1 MAIRFTCKIF
11 AAAALFAFG
20 GCALMPSEK
29 QNPSFA
35 EIREI
40 RNSDFPKYLSG
51 ITYAGGNLYYAVAD
65 REGKMYPLLI
75 RFGKDTQLPKKPRF
89 EECVTLEGAR
99 DLEAVAWDPLHKTVW
114 AADEADASIRE
125 FDPATGRRL
134 GELAVPQ
141 VFRKFRPNLAFEALA
156 ISPDGLELWTANEEA
171 LSCDGATANS
181 KSGSLVRLCRFCR
194 ADANDPWKIDGMWAY
209 ETDPTNGESY
219 KGFLA
224 SGVSGLM
231 VEPSGTVYALEREF
245 SQTLLPGFRAR
256 IYKLDLSNAEK
267 VSETPFCEKKPE
279 RTISKELVFGKA
291 TGIAMYEGC
300 CFGPKLKD
308 GRLVVLCSDG
318 DDRVAHAFL
327 YLSTF

>member
-1 MAIRFTCKIF
+1 MTIRWTCKIF
-11 AAAALFAFG
+11 AAAALLAFG
-20 GCALMPSEK
+20 GCALMSSES
-29 QNPSFA
+29 QSPSFA

-40 RNSDFPKYLSG
+40 RKSDFPKYLSG
-51 ITYAGGNLYYAVAD
+51 ITYAGDSLYYVVAD
-65 REGKMYPLLI
+65 REGKMYPLTIKLNYS
-75 RFGKDTQLPKKPRF
+75 GAPTKPRF
-89 EECVTLEGAR
+89 KESVTLEGAR
-99 DLEAVAWDPLHKTVW
+99 DLEAVAWDSLHKTVW

-125 FDPATGRRL
+125 FDPTTGRRL
-134 GELAVPQ
+134 GDLALPQ
-141 VFRKFRPNLAFEALA
+141 VFRKFRSNLAFEALA

-181 KSGSLVRLCRFCR
+181 KGGSLVRLCRFR
-194 ADANDPWKIDGMWAY
+194 RTDTNDPWKIDGMWAY
-209 ETDPTNGESY
+209 ETDPTDGQAY

-231 VEPSGTVYALEREF
+231 VGPDGAVYALEREF

-256 IYKLDLSNAEK
+256 IYKLDVSNAEK

-279 RTISKELVFGKA
+279 RTVRKELVFGKA

-308 GRLVVLCSDG
+308 RRLVVLCSDG

-327 YLSTF
+327 YLSAP

>member
-1 MAIRFTCKIF
+1 MQFRVISRCVAL
-11 AAAALFAFG
+11 AALLALG
-20 GCALMPSEK
+20 GCALMPDGSRD
-29 QNPSFA
+29 PSFT
-35 EIREI
+35 ELREI
-40 RNSDFPKYLSG
+40 RKSEFPKYLSG
-51 ITYAGGNLYYAVAD
+51 ITYAGGDLYYAVAD
-65 REGKMYPLLI
+65 REGKMYPLTIKLKYS
-75 RFGKDTQLPKKPRF
+75 GAPAKPHF
-89 EECVTLEGAR
+89 KESVTLEGAR
-99 DLEAVAWDPLHKTVW
+99 DLEAIAWDPLKKTVW

-125 FDPATGRRL
+125 FDPATGQRL
-134 GELAVPQ
+134 GNLDLPG
-141 VFRKFRPNLAFEALA
+141 VFRKFRPNLAFEALT

-171 LSCDGATANS
+171 LSCDGSTANS
-181 KSGSLVRLCRFCR
+181 KGGSLVRLCRFRR

-209 ETDPTNGESY
+209 ETDPTNGQAY

-231 VEPSGTVYALEREF
+231 VAPDGAVYALEREF

-256 IYKLDLSNAEK
+256 IYKIDLSTAEK

-279 RTISKELVFGKA
+279 RTVRKELVFGKA

-327 YLSTF
+327 YLSAP

>member
-1 MAIRFTCKIF
+1 MQFRIISICIAL
-11 AAAALFAFG
+11 AALLALG
-20 GCALMPSEK
+20 GCALMPSESPD
-29 QNPSFA
+29 PSFT

-40 RNSDFPKYLSG
+40 RNSGFPKYLSG
-51 ITYAGGNLYYAVAD
+51 IAYADGDLYYSVAD
-65 REGKMYPLLI
+65 REGKMYPLTI
-75 RFGKDTQLPKKPRF
+75 KFNHSGTPAKPRF
-89 EECVTLEGAR
+89 KESVTLEGAR
-99 DLEAVAWDPLHKTVW
+99 DLEAVAWDPLRKTVW

-134 GELAVPQ
+134 GNLDLPG
-141 VFRKFRPNLAFEALA
+141 VFRKFRPNLAFEALT

-181 KSGSLVRLCRFCR
+181 KGGSLVRLCRFRR

-209 ETDPTNGESY
+209 ETDPTNGQAY

-231 VEPSGTVYALEREF
+231 VEQGGAVYALEREF

-279 RTISKELVFGKA
+279 RTVSKELVFGKA

-327 YLSTF
+327 YLSTP

>member
-1 MAIRFTCKIF
+1 MAFRTISRCF
-11 AAAALFAFG
+11 ALAALLALG
-20 GCALMPSEK
+20 GCALMPSEHHD
-29 QNPSFA
+29 PSFT

-40 RNSDFPKYLSG
+40 RKNDFPKYLSG
-51 ITYAGGNLYYAVAD
+51 ITYAGGDLYYSVAD
-65 REGKMYPLLI
+65 REGKLYPLVI
-75 RFGKDTQLPKKPRF
+75 RFGKTTQLPTKPRF
-89 EECVTLEGAR
+89 RESITLEGAR
-99 DLEAVAWDPLHKTVW
+99 DLEAVAWDPLRKTVW

-134 GELAVPQ
+134 GNLDLPGI
-141 VFRKFRPNLAFEALA
+141 FRKFRQNLAFEALT

-171 LSCDGATANS
+171 LSCDGSTANS
-181 KSGSLVRLCRFCR
+181 ERGSLVRLCRFR
-194 ADANDPWKIDGMWAY
+194 RTDANDSWKIDGMWAY
-209 ETDPTNGESY
+209 ETDPTNGQAY
-219 KGFLA
+219 KGFLS

-231 VEPSGTVYALEREF
+231 VEPKGAVYALEREF
-245 SQTLLPGFRAR
+245 SQTLLPGFRTR

-279 RTISKELVFGKA
+279 RTVGKELVFSKA

-300 CFGPKLKD
+300 CFGQRLKD

-327 YLSTF
+327 YLTAP

>member
-1 MAIRFTCKIF
+1 
-11 AAAALFAFG
+11 
-20 GCALMPSEK
+20 MPSEK

-51 ITYAGGNLYYAVAD
+51 ITYAGGDLYYAVAD
-65 REGKMYPLLI
+65 REGKMYPLVI
-75 RFGKDTQLPKKPRF
+75 RIKYAGAPTKPRF
-89 EECVTLEGAR
+89 NESVTLEGAR
-99 DLEAVAWDPLHKTVW
+99 DLEAVAWDPLRKTVW

-134 GELAVPQ
+134 GNLDLPG
-141 VFRKFRPNLAFEALA
+141 VFRKFRPNLAFEALT

-231 VEPSGTVYALEREF
+231 VEPSGAVYALEREF

-256 IYKLDLSNAEK
+256 IYKLDLTKAEK
-267 VSETPFCEKKPE
+267 VSEN
-279 RTISKELVFGKA
+279 SK
-291 TGIAMYEGC
+291 
-300 CFGPKLKD
+300 
-308 GRLVVLCSDG
+308 
-318 DDRVAHAFL
+318 
-327 YLSTF
+327 

>member
-1 MAIRFTCKIF
+1 MQSILRIL
-11 AAAALFAFG
+11 AAAALLSLG
-20 GCALMPSEK
+20 GCALMPSE
-29 QNPSFA
+29 NTGASFA

-40 RNSDFPKYLSG
+40 RKNDFPKFLSG
-51 ITYAGGNLYYAVAD
+51 ITYAGNGLYYSVAD
-65 REGKMYPLLI
+65 REGKMYPLVI
-75 RFGKDTQLPKKPRF
+75 RLGMDSQLPTKPRF
-89 EECVTLEGAR
+89 KESVTLEGAS
-99 DLEAVAWDPLHKTVW
+99 DLEAVAWDPLKKTVW

-125 FDPATGRRL
+125 FDSTTGRRL
-134 GELAVPQ
+134 GNLDLPQ
-141 VFRKFRPNLAFEALA
+141 VFRKFRPNLAFEALT

-181 KSGSLVRLCRFCR
+181 EGGSLVRLCRFRR
-194 ADANDPWKIDGMWAY
+194 ADANDPWKINGMWAY
-209 ETDPTNGESY
+209 ETDPTDGQAY

-231 VEPSGTVYALEREF
+231 VAPDGAVYALEREF
-245 SQTLLPGFRAR
+245 SQSLLPGFRAR
-256 IYKLDLSNAEK
+256 IYRLDVSNAAK

-279 RTISKELVFGKA
+279 LTVDKELVFGKA

-300 CFGPKLKD
+300 CFGPKIEG

-327 YLSTF
+327 YLSAP

>member
-1 MAIRFTCKIF
+1 MQFRVISRCVAL
-11 AAAALFAFG
+11 AALLSLG
-20 GCALMPSEK
+20 GCAIMPSESPD
-29 QNPSFA
+29 PSFT

-40 RNSDFPKYLSG
+40 RKSDFPKYLSG
-51 ITYAGGNLYYAVAD
+51 ITYADGDLYYSVAD
-65 REGKMYPLLI
+65 REGKMYPLTI
-75 RFGKDTQLPKKPRF
+75 KFNHSGTPAKPRF
-89 EECVTLEGAR
+89 KESVTLEGAR
-99 DLEAVAWDPLHKTVW
+99 DLEAVAWDPLRKTVW

-134 GELAVPQ
+134 GNLDLPQ
-141 VFRKFRPNLAFEALA
+141 VFRKFRPNLAFEALT

-181 KSGSLVRLCRFCR
+181 KGGSLVRLCRFRR

-209 ETDPTNGESY
+209 ETDPTNGQAY

-231 VEPSGTVYALEREF
+231 VEQGGAVYALEREF

-279 RTISKELVFGKA
+279 RTVSKELVFGKA

-327 YLSTF
+327 YLSAP

>member
-1 MAIRFTCKIF
+1 MAIQFTCKGF
-11 AAAALFAFG
+11 AAAALLAFG
-20 GCALMPSEK
+20 GCALMPSES

-40 RNSDFPKYLSG
+40 RKSEFPKYLSG
-51 ITYAGGNLYYAVAD
+51 ITYAGDSLYYVVAD
-65 REGKMYPLLI
+65 REGKMYPLTIKLNYS
-75 RFGKDTQLPKKPRF
+75 GAPTKP
-89 EECVTLEGAR
+89 
-99 DLEAVAWDPLHKTVW
+99 
-114 AADEADASIRE
+114 IRE
-125 FDPATGRRL
+125 FDPATGQRL
-134 GELAVPQ
+134 GNLDLPG

-156 ISPDGLELWTANEEA
+156 ISPDGRDLWTANEEA
-171 LSCDGATANS
+171 LSCDGATACN
-181 KSGSLVRLCRFCR
+181 KRGSLVRLCRFRR
-194 ADANDPWKIDGMWAY
+194 ADANDPWKLDGMWAY
-209 ETDPTNGESY
+209 ETDPTNGQAY

-231 VEPSGTVYALEREF
+231 VEQGGAVYALEREF

-256 IYKLDLSNAEK
+256 IYKLDVSNAEK

-279 RTISKELVFGKA
+279 RTVRKELVFGKA

-300 CFGPKLKD
+300 CFGPELKD

-327 YLSTF
+327 YLSAP

>member
-1 MAIRFTCKIF
+1 MQFRVISRCVAL
-11 AAAALFAFG
+11 AALLSLG
-20 GCALMPSEK
+20 GCAIMPSESPD
-29 QNPSFA
+29 PSFT

-40 RNSDFPKYLSG
+40 RNSDFPRYLSG
-51 ITYAGGNLYYAVAD
+51 IAYAGDNLYYSVAD
-65 REGKMYPLLI
+65 REGKMYPLTI
-75 RFGKDTQLPKKPRF
+75 KFNHSGTPAKPRF
-89 EECVTLEGAR
+89 KESVTLEGAR
-99 DLEAVAWDPLHKTVW
+99 DLEAVAWDPLRKTVW

-125 FDPATGRRL
+125 FNPATGRRL
-134 GELAVPQ
+134 GNLDLPG
-141 VFRKFRPNLAFEALA
+141 VFRKFRPNLAFEALT

-181 KSGSLVRLCRFCR
+181 KGGSLVRLCRFRR

-209 ETDPTNGESY
+209 ETDPTNGQAY

-231 VEPSGTVYALEREF
+231 VEQGGAVYALEREF

-279 RTISKELVFGKA
+279 RTVSKELVFGKA

-327 YLSTF
+327 YLSAP

>member
-1 MAIRFTCKIF
+1 MAIQFTCKGF
-11 AAAALFAFG
+11 AAAALLAFG
-20 GCALMPSEK
+20 GCALMPSES

-40 RNSDFPKYLSG
+40 RKSEFPKYLSG
-51 ITYAGGNLYYAVAD
+51 ITYAGDSLYYVVAD
-65 REGKMYPLLI
+65 REGKMYPLTIKLNYS
-75 RFGKDTQLPKKPRF
+75 GAPTKPRF
-89 EECVTLEGAR
+89 KESVTLEGAR
-99 DLEAVAWDPLHKTVW
+99 DLEAIAWDPLKKTVW

-134 GELAVPQ
+134 GNIDLPD
-141 VFRKFRPNLAFEALA
+141 VFRKFRPNLAFEALT

-181 KSGSLVRLCRFCR
+181 EGGSLVRLCRFRR

-209 ETDPTNGESY
+209 ETDPTNGQAY
-219 KGFLA
+219 KGILA

-231 VEPSGTVYALEREF
+231 VAPDGAVYALEREF

-256 IYKLDLSNAEK
+256 IYKIDLSTAEK

-279 RTISKELVFGKA
+279 RTVRKELVFGKA

-327 YLSTF
+327 YLSAP

>member
-1 MAIRFTCKIF
+1 MAIQFTCKGF
-11 AAAALFAFG
+11 AAAALLAFG
-20 GCALMPSEK
+20 GCALMPSES

-40 RNSDFPKYLSG
+40 RKSEFPKYLSG
-51 ITYAGGNLYYAVAD
+51 ITYAGDSLYYVVAD
-65 REGKMYPLLI
+65 REGKMYPLTIKLNYS
-75 RFGKDTQLPKKPRF
+75 GAPTKPRF
-89 EECVTLEGAR
+89 KESVMLEGAR
-99 DLEAVAWDPLHKTVW
+99 DRDAVAWDPLHKTVW

-125 FDPATGRRL
+125 FDPATGQRL
-134 GELAVPQ
+134 GNLDLPG

-156 ISPDGLELWTANEEA
+156 ISPDGRDLWTANEEA

-181 KSGSLVRLCRFCR
+181 KGGSLVRLCRFRR
-194 ADANDPWKIDGMWAY
+194 ATANDPWKFDGMWAY
-209 ETDPTNGESY
+209 ETDPTDGHAY

-231 VEPSGTVYALEREF
+231 VAPDGALFALEREF

-256 IYKLDLSNAEK
+256 IYKLDVSNAEK

-279 RTISKELVFGKA
+279 RTVRKEPVFGKA

-308 GRLVVLCSDG
+308 RRLVVLCSDG

-327 YLSTF
+327 YLSAP

>member
-75 RFGKDTQLPKKPRF
+75 RLGKDTQLPKKPRF

-141 VFRKFRPNLAFEALA
+141 VFRKFRPNLAFESLA

-219 KGFLA
+219 NGFLA

-231 VEPSGTVYALEREF
+231 VEPGGAVYALEREF

-327 YLSTF
+327 YLSAP

>member
-1 MAIRFTCKIF
+1 MTIRWTCKIF
-11 AAAALFAFG
+11 AAAALLAFG
-20 GCALMPSEK
+20 GCALMPSDS
-29 QNPSFA
+29 QSPSFA

-40 RNSDFPKYLSG
+40 RKSDFPKYLSG
-51 ITYAGGNLYYAVAD
+51 ITYAGGDLYYAVAD
-65 REGKMYPLLI
+65 REGKMYPLVI
-75 RFGKDTQLPKKPRF
+75 RIKYAGAPTKPRF
-89 EECVTLEGAR
+89 NESVTLEGAR
-99 DLEAVAWDPLHKTVW
+99 DLEAVAWDPLRKTVW

-134 GELAVPQ
+134 GNLDLPG
-141 VFRKFRPNLAFEALA
+141 VFRKFRPNLAFEALT

-181 KSGSLVRLCRFCR
+181 KGGSLVRLCRFRR
-194 ADANDPWKIDGMWAY
+194 ADANDPWKIDGMWDY
-209 ETDPTNGESY
+209 ETDPTNGQAY

-231 VEPSGTVYALEREF
+231 VEQGGAVYALEREF

-279 RTISKELVFGKA
+279 RTVRKELVFGKA

-327 YLSTF
+327 YLSAP

>member
-1 MAIRFTCKIF
+1 
-11 AAAALFAFG
+11 
-20 GCALMPSEK
+20 MPSESPD
-29 QNPSFA
+29 PSFT

-40 RNSDFPKYLSG
+40 RKNDFPRYLSG
-51 ITYAGGNLYYAVAD
+51 ITYADGDLYYSVAD
-65 REGKMYPLLI
+65 REGKMYPLTI
-75 RFGKDTQLPKKPRF
+75 KFNHSGTPAKPRF
-89 EECVTLEGAR
+89 KESVTLEGAR
-99 DLEAVAWDPLHKTVW
+99 DLEAVAWDPLRKTVW

-134 GELAVPQ
+134 GNLDLPQ
-141 VFRKFRPNLAFEALA
+141 VFRKFRPNLAFEALT

-181 KSGSLVRLCRFCR
+181 KGGSLVRLCRFRR

-209 ETDPTNGESY
+209 ETDPTNGQAY

-231 VEPSGTVYALEREF
+231 AEQGGAVYALEREF

-279 RTISKELVFGKA
+279 RTVSKELVFGKA

-327 YLSTF
+327 YLSAP

>member
-1 MAIRFTCKIF
+1 MQFRVISRCVAL
-11 AAAALFAFG
+11 AALLSLG
-20 GCALMPSEK
+20 GCAIMPSGSPD
-29 QNPSFA
+29 PSFT

-40 RNSDFPKYLSG
+40 RKSEFPKYLSG
-51 ITYAGGNLYYAVAD
+51 ITYAGDNLYYAVAD
-65 REGKMYPLLI
+65 REGKMYPLTI
-75 RFGKDTQLPKKPRF
+75 KFNHSGTPAKPRF
-89 EECVTLEGAR
+89 KESVTLEGAR
-99 DLEAVAWDPLHKTVW
+99 DLEAVAWDPLRKTVW

-134 GELAVPQ
+134 GNLDLPQ
-141 VFRKFRPNLAFEALA
+141 VFSKFRPNLAFEALT

-181 KSGSLVRLCRFCR
+181 KGGSLVRLCRFRR

-209 ETDPTNGESY
+209 ETDPTNGQAY

-231 VEPSGTVYALEREF
+231 VEQGGAVYALEREF

-327 YLSTF
+327 YLSAP

>member
-1 MAIRFTCKIF
+1 MQFRIISICIAL
-11 AAAALFAFG
+11 AALLALG
-20 GCALMPSEK
+20 GCALMPSESPD
-29 QNPSFA
+29 PSFT

-40 RNSDFPKYLSG
+40 RNSGFPKYLSG
-51 ITYAGGNLYYAVAD
+51 IAYADGDLYYSVAD
-65 REGKMYPLLI
+65 REGKMYPLTI
-75 RFGKDTQLPKKPRF
+75 KFNHSGTPAKPRF
-89 EECVTLEGAR
+89 KESVTLEGAR
-99 DLEAVAWDPLHKTVW
+99 DLEAVAWDPLRKTVW

-134 GELAVPQ
+134 GNLDLPG
-141 VFRKFRPNLAFEALA
+141 VFRKFRPNLAFEALT

-181 KSGSLVRLCRFCR
+181 KGGSLVRLCRFRR

-209 ETDPTNGESY
+209 ETDPTNGQAY

-231 VEPSGTVYALEREF
+231 VEQGGAVYALEREF

-279 RTISKELVFGKA
+279 RTVSKELVFGKA

-308 GRLVVLCSDG
+308 GWLVVLCSDG

-327 YLSTF
+327 YLSTP

>member
-1 MAIRFTCKIF
+1 MQFRIISICTAL
-11 AAAALFAFG
+11 AALLALG
-20 GCALMPSEK
+20 GCALMPEESHDHSFSEL
-29 QNPSFA
+29 
-35 EIREI
+35 REI
-40 RNSDFPKYLSG
+40 RKSDFPKYLSG
-51 ITYAGGNLYYAVAD
+51 ITYAGNDLYYSVAD
-65 REGKMYPLLI
+65 REGKMYPLVI
-75 RFGKDTQLPKKPRF
+75 RIGKDSQLPTKPRF
-89 EECVTLEGAR
+89 KESVTLEGAS
-99 DLEAVAWDPLHKTVW
+99 DLEAVAWDPLRKSVW
-114 AADEADASIRE
+114 AADETDASIRE

-134 GELAVPQ
+134 GNLDLPQ

-181 KSGSLVRLCRFCR
+181 EGGSLVRLCRFRR

-209 ETDPTNGESY
+209 ETDPTDGQSY
-219 KGFLA
+219 KGYLA

-231 VEPSGTVYALEREF
+231 VAPDGAVYALEREF

-256 IYKLDLSNAEK
+256 IYKLDLSTAEK

-279 RTISKELVFGKA
+279 RTVGKELVFGKA
-291 TGIAMYEGC
+291 TGIAMYEDC

-327 YLSTF
+327 YLSTP

>member
-51 ITYAGGNLYYAVAD
+51 ITYAGGDLYYAVAD

-75 RFGKDTQLPKKPRF
+75 RLGKDTQLPKKPRF

-141 VFRKFRPNLAFEALA
+141 VFRQFRPNLAFESLA

-181 KSGSLVRLCRFCR
+181 KSGSLVRLCRFRR
-194 ADANDPWKIDGMWAY
+194 ASPSDPWKIDGMWAY
-209 ETDPTNGESY
+209 ETDPTDGQAY

-231 VEPSGTVYALEREF
+231 VEPSGAVYALEREF

-256 IYKLDLSNAEK
+256 IYKLDLTKAEK

>member
-1 MAIRFTCKIF
+1 MGSSQEDGV
-11 AAAALFAFG
+11 G
-20 GCALMPSEK
+20 G
-29 QNPSFA
+29 
-35 EIREI
+35 R
-40 RNSDFPKYLSG
+40 R
-51 ITYAGGNLYYAVAD
+51 GG
-65 REGKMYPLLI
+65 
-75 RFGKDTQLPKKPRF
+75 
-89 EECVTLEGAR
+89 
-99 DLEAVAWDPLHKTVW
+99 
-114 AADEADASIRE
+114 RE
-125 FDPATGRRL
+125 FDPATGQRL
-134 GELAVPQ
+134 GNLDLPG
-141 VFRKFRPNLAFEALA
+141 VFRKCRPNLAFEALT
-156 ISPDGLELWTANEEA
+156 ISPDGRDLWTANEEA
-171 LSCDGATANS
+171 LACDGPTANS
-181 KSGSLVRLCRFCR
+181 KGGSLVRLCRFRR

-209 ETDPTNGESY
+209 ETDPTNGQAY

-231 VEPSGTVYALEREF
+231 VEQGGAVYALEREF

-279 RTISKELVFGKA
+279 RTVSKELVFGKA

-327 YLSTF
+327 YLSAP

>member
-1 MAIRFTCKIF
+1 MQFRVISRCVAL
-11 AAAALFAFG
+11 AALLSLG
-20 GCALMPSEK
+20 GCAIMPSESPD
-29 QNPSFA
+29 PSFT

-40 RNSDFPKYLSG
+40 RKSDFPKYLSG
-51 ITYAGGNLYYAVAD
+51 ITYADGDLYYSVAD
-65 REGKMYPLLI
+65 REGKMYPLTI
-75 RFGKDTQLPKKPRF
+75 KFNHSGTPAKPRF
-89 EECVTLEGAR
+89 KESVTLEGAR
-99 DLEAVAWDPLHKTVW
+99 DLEAVAWDPLRKTVW

-134 GELAVPQ
+134 GNLDLPG
-141 VFRKFRPNLAFEALA
+141 VFRKSRPNLAFEALT

-181 KSGSLVRLCRFCR
+181 KGGSLVRLCRFRR

-209 ETDPTNGESY
+209 ETDPTNGQAY

-231 VEPSGTVYALEREF
+231 VEQGGAVYALEREF

-279 RTISKELVFGKA
+279 RTVSKELVFGKA

-327 YLSTF
+327 YLSAP

>member
-1 MAIRFTCKIF
+1 MQFRVISRCVAL
-11 AAAALFAFG
+11 AALLSLS
-20 GCALMPSEK
+20 GCAIMPSESPD
-29 QNPSFA
+29 PSFT

-40 RNSDFPKYLSG
+40 RNSDFPRYLSG
-51 ITYAGGNLYYAVAD
+51 ITYAGDNLYYSVAD
-65 REGKMYPLLI
+65 REGKMYPLTI
-75 RFGKDTQLPKKPRF
+75 KFNHSGTPAKPRF
-89 EECVTLEGAR
+89 KESVTLEGAR
-99 DLEAVAWDPLHKTVW
+99 DLEAVAWDPLRKTVW

-134 GELAVPQ
+134 GNLDLPG
-141 VFRKFRPNLAFEALA
+141 VFRKFRPNLAFEALT

-181 KSGSLVRLCRFCR
+181 EGGSPVRLCRFRR
-194 ADANDPWKIDGMWAY
+194 ADANDTWKLDGMWAY
-209 ETDPTNGESY
+209 ETDPTDGQAY
-219 KGFLA
+219 KGILA

-231 VEPSGTVYALEREF
+231 AEQGGAVYALEREF

-256 IYKLDLSNAEK
+256 IYKIDLSTAEK

-279 RTISKELVFGKA
+279 RTARKELVFSKA

-327 YLSTF
+327 YLSAP

>member
-1 MAIRFTCKIF
+1 MQFRIISICTAL
-11 AAAALFAFG
+11 AALLSLG
-20 GCALMPSEK
+20 GCALMPSE
-29 QNPSFA
+29 NTGNSFT

-40 RNSDFPKYLSG
+40 RKSDFPKFLSG
-51 ITYAGGNLYYAVAD
+51 ITYAGNNLYYSVAD
-65 REGKMYPLLI
+65 REGKMYPLTI
-75 RFGKDTQLPKKPRF
+75 KFNHSGTPAKPRF
-89 EECVTLEGAR
+89 KESVTLEGAR

-134 GELAVPQ
+134 GNLDLPG
-141 VFRKFRPNLAFEALA
+141 VFRKFRPNLAFEALT

-171 LSCDGATANS
+171 LLCDGATAS
-181 KSGSLVRLCRFCR
+181 SEGGSPVRLCRFRR
-194 ADANDPWKIDGMWAY
+194 ADANDTWKLDGMWAY
-209 ETDPTNGESY
+209 ETDPTNGQAY
-219 KGFLA
+219 KGILA

-231 VEPSGTVYALEREF
+231 VEQGGAVYALEREF

-256 IYKLDLSNAEK
+256 IYKLDLSTAEK

-279 RTISKELVFGKA
+279 RTARKELVFGKA

-327 YLSTF
+327 YLSAP

>member
-1 MAIRFTCKIF
+1 
-11 AAAALFAFG
+11 
-20 GCALMPSEK
+20 
-29 QNPSFA
+29 
-35 EIREI
+35 
-40 RNSDFPKYLSG
+40 
-51 ITYAGGNLYYAVAD
+51 
-65 REGKMYPLLI
+65 
-75 RFGKDTQLPKKPRF
+75 
-89 EECVTLEGAR
+89 
-99 DLEAVAWDPLHKTVW
+99 VW

-134 GELAVPQ
+134 GNLDLPQ
-141 VFRKFRPNLAFEALA
+141 VFRKFRPNLAFEALT

-181 KSGSLVRLCRFCR
+181 EGGSLVRLCRFR
-194 ADANDPWKIDGMWAY
+194 RSDAKDPWKLDGMWAY
-209 ETDPTNGESY
+209 ETDPTNGQAY

-231 VEPSGTVYALEREF
+231 VEPGGAVYALEREF

-256 IYKLDLSNAEK
+256 IYKLDISKAEK
-267 VSETPFCEKKPE
+267 VSETPFSEKKPE
-279 RTISKELVFGKA
+279 RAVCKELVFSKA

-300 CFGPKLKD
+300 CFGPALKD

-327 YLSTF
+327 YLSAR

>member
-1 MAIRFTCKIF
+1 MQFRAISKCF
-11 AAAALFAFG
+11 ALAAILALG
-20 GCALMPSEK
+20 GCALMPEESHDHSFSEL
-29 QNPSFA
+29 
-35 EIREI
+35 REI
-40 RNSDFPKYLSG
+40 RKSDFPKYLSG
-51 ITYAGGNLYYAVAD
+51 ITYAGDNLYYAVAD
-65 REGKMYPLLI
+65 RDGKMYPFVI
-75 RFGKDTQLPKKPRF
+75 KFNYSGAPTKPRF
-89 EECVTLEGAR
+89 RESVTLEGAR
-99 DLEAVAWDPLHKTVW
+99 DLEAIAWDPLKKTVW

-125 FDPATGRRL
+125 FDPASGRRI
-134 GELAVPQ
+134 GDLALPG
-141 VFRKFRPNLAFEALA
+141 VFRKCRPNLAFESLA
-156 ISPDGLELWTANEEA
+156 ISPDGLDLWTANEEA

-181 KSGSLVRLCRFCR
+181 DGGSLVRLCRFRR
-194 ADANDPWKIDGMWAY
+194 ATANDPWKLDGMWAY
-209 ETDPTNGESY
+209 ETDPTDGHAY
-219 KGFLA
+219 KGLLA

-231 VEPSGTVYALEREF
+231 VAPDGAVYALEREF

-279 RTISKELVFGKA
+279 RTVRKELVFGKA

-327 YLSTF
+327 YLSAP

>member
-1 MAIRFTCKIF
+1 MQFRVISRCVAL
-11 AAAALFAFG
+11 AALLSLG
-20 GCALMPSEK
+20 GCAIMPSESPD
-29 QNPSFA
+29 PSFT

-40 RNSDFPKYLSG
+40 RNSDFPRYLSG
-51 ITYAGGNLYYAVAD
+51 LTYAGDNLYYSVAD
-65 REGKMYPLLI
+65 REGKMYPLTI
-75 RFGKDTQLPKKPRF
+75 KFNHSGTPAKPRF
-89 EECVTLEGAR
+89 KESVTLEGAR
-99 DLEAVAWDPLHKTVW
+99 DLEAVAWDPLRKTVW

-134 GELAVPQ
+134 GNLDLPQ
-141 VFRKFRPNLAFEALA
+141 VFRKFRPNLAFEALT

-181 KSGSLVRLCRFCR
+181 EGGSLVRLCRFRR

-209 ETDPTNGESY
+209 ETDPTNGQAY

-231 VEPSGTVYALEREF
+231 VEQGGAVYALEREF

-279 RTISKELVFGKA
+279 RTVRKELVFGKA

-327 YLSTF
+327 YLSAP